1 MKTASFIQI
10 LANRRIGIMLPLG
23 FASGLPLALT
33 AGTLQAWLT
42 VAGLDLKTIGIFT
55 LVGLPYTLKFLWAP
69 LMDRLVPPWLG
80 RRRGW
85 MLVTQISVAL
95 GLAAMAVTGPG
106 QRPEILGVLALVVAF
121 LSASLD
127 IVFDAYRTDVLLRP
141 ERGFG
146 AAVWVNGYRCA
157 LLLASAGALLLADH
171 IGWQN
176 TYLLLAALMAAGVVT
191 ILVSPE
197 PSEPGATPASLA
209 EAIGGPLKE
218 FFARPGVV
226 GLLALIVFYKVGDA
240 VAASLQTAFLIGGM
254 GFSVSEVGYVKGL
267 GIGATLIGALA
278 GGVAMAKLGMVR
290 SLLFFGLFQ
299 AVSNLGFMWLAWM
312 GKSYMALTTSILVEN
327 VTGGM
332 GTAAF
337 VALIM
342 SLCDHR
348 YTATQFALLSSLEA
362 LGRVFSGRPSAELV
376 EMVGWA
382 QFFFWSFLFALP
394 GIWLVWG
401 LRAQLHRE
409 KPVAMRRPSRLSR
422 SMMDCMRRWR
432 NKTNSINVGRG
443 ARMKGTSQTQ
453 TFFPRMR
460 A

>member
-1 MKTASFIQI
+1 MKKASFIQI
-10 LANRRIGIMLPLG
+10 LANRRIAIMLPLG

-33 AGTLQAWLT
+33 SGTLQAWLT

-55 LVGLPYTLKFLWAP
+55 LVGLPYTVKFLWAP
-69 LMDRLVPPWLG
+69 LMDRVVPPWLG

-85 MLVTQISVAL
+85 MLVTQMSVAL

-106 QRPEILGVLALVVAF
+106 QRPEILGALAFVVAF

-127 IVFDAYRTDVLLRP
+127 IVFDAYRTDVLLHP

-171 IGWQN
+171 IGWSN
-176 TYLLLAALMAAGVVT
+176 TYLLLAAFMAAGVVT
-191 ILVSPE
+191 VLVSPE
-197 PSEPGATPASLA
+197 PSAPSATPASLA
-209 EAIGGPLKE
+209 EAVGGPLKE
-218 FFARPGVV
+218 FFTRPGVL
-226 GLLALIVFYKVGDA
+226 GLLALIVFYKFGDA

-254 GFSVSEVGYVKGL
+254 GFSVSDVGYVKGL

-278 GGVAMAKLGMVR
+278 GGVAMVKLGMVR
-290 SLLFFGLFQ
+290 SLLLFGLLQ

-312 GKSYMALTTSILVEN
+312 GKSYVALMVSILVEN

-332 GTAAF
+332 GTVAF

-382 QFFFWSFLFALP
+382 QFFFWSFVVALP
-394 GIWLVWG
+394 GIWLVWV
-401 LRAQLHRE
+401 LRTQLHRE
-409 KPVAMRRPSRLSR
+409 A
-422 SMMDCMRRWR
+422 
-432 NKTNSINVGRG
+432 GRDAEAG
-443 ARMKGTSQTQ
+443 AGS
-453 TFFPRMR
+453 
-460 A
+460 ADL

>member
-1 MKTASFIQI
+1 MKTPSFLQI
-10 LANRRIGIMLPLG
+10 LANRRIAIMLPLG

-42 VAGLDLKTIGIFT
+42 VVGLDLKTIGIFT

-85 MLVTQISVAL
+85 MLVMQISVAL
-95 GLAAMAVTGPG
+95 GLAAMALTGPG
-106 QRPEILGVLALVVAF
+106 QRPEILGLLALVVAF

-157 LLLASAGALLLADH
+157 LLLASAGALLLADR
-171 IGWQN
+171 IGWQY
-176 TYLLLAALMAAGVVT
+176 TYLVLAALMAAGVVT

-197 PSEPGATPASLA
+197 PSEPFATPASLA
-209 EAIGGPLKE
+209 EAVGGPLKE
-218 FFARPGVV
+218 FFTRPGVV
-226 GLLALIVFYKVGDA
+226 GLLALIVFYKIGDA

-254 GFSVSEVGYVKGL
+254 GFSVGEVGYVKGL

-290 SLLFFGLFQ
+290 SLLLFGLLQ

-332 GTAAF
+332 GTVAF

-382 QFFFWSFLFALP
+382 QFFFWSFLVALP
-394 GIWLVWG
+394 GIWLVWV
-401 LRAQLHRE
+401 LRTQLHRE
-409 KPVAMRRPSRLSR
+409 A
-422 SMMDCMRRWR
+422 
-432 NKTNSINVGRG
+432 GRDAQAIAG
-443 ARMKGTSQTQ
+443 SADL
-453 TFFPRMR
+453 
-460 A
+460 

>member
-1 MKTASFIQI
+1 MKTPSFVQI
-10 LANRRIGIMLPLG
+10 LANRRIAIMLPLG

-42 VAGLDLKTIGIFT
+42 VVGLDLKTIGIFT

-85 MLVTQISVAL
+85 MVMMQVSVAL

-106 QRPEILGVLALVVAF
+106 QSPEILGILALAVAF
-121 LSASLD
+121 LAASLD

-146 AAVWVNGYRCA
+146 VAVWVNGYRCA
-157 LLLASAGALLLADH
+157 LLLASAGALLLADR
-171 IGWQN
+171 IGWQM
-176 TYLLLAALMAAGVVT
+176 TYLLLAALMLAGVVT

-197 PSEPGATPASLA
+197 PSEPGAPPASLA
-209 EAIGGPLKE
+209 EAVGGPLKE
-218 FFARPGVV
+218 FFTRPGVV
-226 GLLALIVFYKVGDA
+226 GLLAIIVFYKIGDA
-240 VAASLQTAFLIGGM
+240 VAASLQTAFLIGGL

-290 SLLFFGLFQ
+290 SLLLFGLLQ

-312 GKSYMALTTSILVEN
+312 GKSYAALTASILIEN

-332 GTAAF
+332 GTVAF

-382 QFFFWSFLFALP
+382 QFFFWSFLIALP
-394 GIWLVWG
+394 GIWLVWA
-401 LRAQLHRE
+401 LRTKLHQEADHDAQGR
-409 KPVAMRRPSRLSR
+409 
-422 SMMDCMRRWR
+422 
-432 NKTNSINVGRG
+432 VGS
-443 ARMKGTSQTQ
+443 ADL
-453 TFFPRMR
+453 
-460 A
+460 

>member
-1 MKTASFIQI
+1 MKNSSLIQT

-42 VAGLDLKTIGIFT
+42 VVGLDLKTIGIFT
-55 LVGLPYTLKFLWAP
+55 LVGLPYALKFLWAP
-69 LMDRLVPPWLG
+69 LMDRVVPPWLG

-85 MLVTQISVAL
+85 MLVMQLGVAI

-106 QRPEILGVLALVVAF
+106 DRPEILGMLALVVAF

-127 IVFDAYRTDVLLRP
+127 IVFDAYRTDLLLRS

-146 AAVWVNGYRCA
+146 AAVWVNGYRGA
-157 LLLASAGALLLADH
+157 LLLASAGALLLAGH

-176 TYLLLAALMAAGVVT
+176 TYLLLAGLMATGVVT
-191 ILVSPE
+191 IVLSPE
-197 PSEPGATPASLA
+197 PSELCATPASLA
-209 EAIGGPLKE
+209 EAVGGPLKE
-218 FFARPGVV
+218 LFSRPGVL
-226 GLLALIVFYKVGDA
+226 GLLALIVFYKIGDA
-240 VAASLQTAFLIGGM
+240 VAASLQTAFLIGGL

-267 GIGATLIGALA
+267 GLAATLIGALA

-290 SLLFFGLFQ
+290 SLLIFGLLQ

-312 GKSYMALTTSILVEN
+312 GKSYAALTTSILIEN

-362 LGRVFSGRPSAELV
+362 LGRVFSGRPSADLV
-376 EMVGWA
+376 ELVGWA
-382 QFFFWSFLFALP
+382 QFFFWSFLIALP
-394 GIWLVWG
+394 GIWLVWA
-401 LRAQLHRE
+401 LRAQLHQE
-409 KPVAMRRPSRLSR
+409 A
-422 SMMDCMRRWR
+422 
-432 NKTNSINVGRG
+432 GRDAA
-443 ARMKGTSQTQ
+443 ARAGS
-453 TFFPRMR
+453 
-460 A
+460 ADL

>member
-1 MKTASFIQI
+1 MKTASLIQV

-42 VAGLDLKTIGIFT
+42 VAGLDLKTIGVFT

-85 MLVTQISVAL
+85 MLVMQLCVAL
-95 GLAAMAVTGPG
+95 GLVAMAVTGPG

-157 LLLASAGALLLADH
+157 LLVASAGALLLADH
-171 IGWQN
+171 IGWPN

-197 PSEPGATPASLA
+197 PSEPSALPASLA
-209 EAIGGPLKE
+209 EAVGGPLKE
-218 FFARPGVV
+218 FFMRPGVI
-226 GLLALIVFYKVGDA
+226 GLLALIILYKVGDA

-267 GIGATLIGALA
+267 GIGATLAGALV
-278 GGVAMAKLGMVR
+278 GGLAMAKMGMVR
-290 SLLFFGLFQ
+290 SLLLFGILQ

-312 GKSYMALTTSILVEN
+312 GKSYIVLTTSILVEN

-376 EMVGWA
+376 DMVGWA
-382 QFFFWSFLFALP
+382 QFFFWSFLIALP
-394 GIWLVWG
+394 GIWLVWA
-401 LRAQLHRE
+401 LRAQLDQE
-409 KPVAMRRPSRLSR
+409 A
-422 SMMDCMRRWR
+422 
-432 NKTNSINVGRG
+432 GR
-443 ARMKGTSQTQ
+443 AAQV
-453 TFFPRMR
+453 R
-460 A
+460 AGSADL

>member
-42 VAGLDLKTIGIFT
+42 VVGLDLKTIGIFT

-85 MLVTQISVAL
+85 MLVMQLCVAL

-106 QRPEILGVLALVVAF
+106 QLPEILGVLALVVAF

-127 IVFDAYRTDVLLRP
+127 IVFDAYRTDLLLRP

-157 LLLASAGALLLADH
+157 LLFASAGALLLADR

-176 TYLLLAALMAAGVVT
+176 TYLLLAALMAAGIVT

-197 PSEPGATPASLA
+197 PSEPIAMPASLA
-209 EAIGGPLKE
+209 EAVGGPLKE

-226 GLLALIVFYKVGDA
+226 GFLALVVLYKFGDA

-254 GFSVSEVGYVKGL
+254 GFSVSDVGYVKGL
-267 GIGATLIGALA
+267 GLGATLIGALV

-290 SLLFFGLFQ
+290 SLLLFGALQ
-299 AVSNLGFMWLAWM
+299 AVSNLGFMWLAWI
-312 GKSYMALTTSILVEN
+312 GKSYAALTISILVEN

-382 QFFFWSFLFALP
+382 QFFFCSFLVALP

-401 LRAQLHRE
+401 LRTQLDQE
-409 KPVAMRRPSRLSR
+409 ASRDAHAKADSADL
-422 SMMDCMRRWR
+422 
-432 NKTNSINVGRG
+432 
-443 ARMKGTSQTQ
+443 
-453 TFFPRMR
+453 
-460 A
+460 

>member
-1 MKTASFIQI
+1 
-10 LANRRIGIMLPLG
+10 MLPLG

-85 MLVTQISVAL
+85 MLVMQLCVAL
-95 GLAAMAVTGPG
+95 GLVAMAVTGPG

-127 IVFDAYRTDVLLRP
+127 IVFDAYRTDLLLRP

-157 LLLASAGALLLADH
+157 LLFASAGALLLADH

-176 TYLLLAALMAAGVVT
+176 TYLLLAAVMAAGIMT

-197 PSEPGATPASLA
+197 PSEPSATPASLA
-209 EAIGGPLKE
+209 EAVGGPLKE
-218 FFARPGVV
+218 FFGRPGVV
-226 GLLALIVFYKVGDA
+226 GLLALIVLYKVGDA

-254 GFSVSEVGYVKGL
+254 GFSVSDVGYVKGL
-267 GIGATLIGALA
+267 GLGATLIGALV

-290 SLLFFGLFQ
+290 SLLLFGFLQ
-299 AVSNLGFMWLAWM
+299 AFSNLGFMWLAWM
-312 GKSYMALTTSILVEN
+312 GMSYVALTTSILVEN

-382 QFFFWSFLFALP
+382 QFFFWSFLIALP
-394 GIWLVWG
+394 GIWLVWA
-401 LRAQLHRE
+401 LRAQLHQE
-409 KPVAMRRPSRLSR
+409 A
-422 SMMDCMRRWR
+422 
-432 NKTNSINVGRG
+432 GRDATASAG
-443 ARMKGTSQTQ
+443 STDL
-453 TFFPRMR
+453 
-460 A
+460 

>member
-1 MKTASFIQI
+1 MKTASVIQV

-42 VAGLDLKTIGIFT
+42 VAGLDLKTIGVFT

-85 MLVTQISVAL
+85 MLVMQLCVAL
-95 GLAAMAVTGPG
+95 GLVAMAVTGPG

-157 LLLASAGALLLADH
+157 LLVASAGALLLADH
-171 IGWQN
+171 IGWPN

-197 PSEPGATPASLA
+197 PSESSAPPASLA
-209 EAIGGPLKE
+209 EAVGGPLKE
-218 FFARPGVV
+218 FFMRPGVI
-226 GLLALIVFYKVGDA
+226 GLLALIILYKVGDA

-267 GIGATLIGALA
+267 GIGATLAGALV
-278 GGVAMAKLGMVR
+278 GGLAMAKMGMVR
-290 SLLFFGLFQ
+290 SLLLFGLLQ

-312 GKSYMALTTSILVEN
+312 GKSYIALTTSILVEN

-376 EMVGWA
+376 DMVGWA
-382 QFFFWSFLFALP
+382 QFFFWSFLIALP
-394 GIWLVWG
+394 GIWLVWA
-401 LRAQLHRE
+401 LRAQLDQE
-409 KPVAMRRPSRLSR
+409 G
-422 SMMDCMRRWR
+422 
-432 NKTNSINVGRG
+432 GRAAQ
-443 ARMKGTSQTQ
+443 ARAGS
-453 TFFPRMR
+453 
-460 A
+460 ADL

>member
-42 VAGLDLKTIGIFT
+42 VGGVDLKTIGIFT

-85 MLVTQISVAL
+85 MLVMQICVAL

-106 QRPEILGVLALVVAF
+106 ERPEILGVLALVVAF

-127 IVFDAYRTDVLLRP
+127 IVFDAYRTDLLLRP

-157 LLLASAGALLLADH
+157 LLFASAGALLLADH

-176 TYLLLAALMAAGVVT
+176 TYLLLAALMAAGTVT

-197 PSEPGATPASLA
+197 PSEPSATPASLA
-209 EAIGGPLKE
+209 EAVGGPLKE
-218 FFARPGVV
+218 LFARPGVV
-226 GLLALIVFYKVGDA
+226 GLLAIIVLYKTGDA

-254 GFSVSEVGYVKGL
+254 GFSVSDVGYVKGL
-267 GIGATLIGALA
+267 GLGATLIGALI
-278 GGVAMAKLGMVR
+278 GGIAMAKLGMVR
-290 SLLFFGLFQ
+290 SLLLFGLLQ

-312 GKSYMALTTSILVEN
+312 GKSYAALTTSILVEN

-394 GIWLVWG
+394 GVWLVWG
-401 LRAQLHRE
+401 LRAQLHQEAGRD
-409 KPVAMRRPSRLSR
+409 AR
-422 SMMDCMRRWR
+422 
-432 NKTNSINVGRG
+432 TNTAS
-443 ARMKGTSQTQ
+443 ADL
-453 TFFPRMR
+453 
-460 A
+460 

>member
-1 MKTASFIQI
+1 MKTAAIIQT

-33 AGTLQAWLT
+33 SGTLQAWLT
-42 VAGLDLKTIGIFT
+42 VVGFDLKTIGIFT
-55 LVGLPYTLKFLWAP
+55 LVGLPYALKFLWAP
-69 LMDRLVPPWLG
+69 LMDRVVPPWLG

-85 MLVTQISVAL
+85 MLMMQLGVAL

-106 QRPEILGVLALVVAF
+106 DRPEILGMLALVVAF
-121 LSASLD
+121 FSASLD
-127 IVFDAYRTDVLLRP
+127 IVFDAYRTDLLLRP

-176 TYLLLAALMAAGVVT
+176 TYLLLAALMATGVLT

-197 PSEPGATPASLA
+197 PHEPAAAPASLA
-209 EAIGGPLKE
+209 EAVGGPLKE
-218 FFARPGVV
+218 LFARPGVL
-226 GLLALIVFYKVGDA
+226 GLLALIVLYKVGDA

-267 GIGATLIGALA
+267 GLVATLIGALA

-290 SLLFFGLFQ
+290 SLLLFGVLQ

-312 GKSYMALTTSILVEN
+312 GKSYAALTTSILVEN

-362 LGRVFSGRPSAELV
+362 LGRVFSGRPSAALVELV
-376 EMVGWA
+376 GWT
-382 QFFFWSFLFALP
+382 QFFFWSFLIALP
-394 GIWLVWG
+394 GIWLVWA
-401 LRAQLHRE
+401 LRVQLHQE
-409 KPVAMRRPSRLSR
+409 A
-422 SMMDCMRRWR
+422 
-432 NKTNSINVGRG
+432 GRDAQ
-443 ARMKGTSQTQ
+443 ARAGS
-453 TFFPRMR
+453 
-460 A
+460 ADL

>member
-1 MKTASFIQI
+1 MKTSSIIQT

-33 AGTLQAWLT
+33 SGTLQAWLT
-42 VAGLDLKTIGIFT
+42 VVGFDLKTIGIFT
-55 LVGLPYTLKFLWAP
+55 LVGLPYALKFLWAP
-69 LMDRLVPPWLG
+69 LMDRVVPPWLG

-85 MLVTQISVAL
+85 MLMMQLGVAL

-106 QRPEILGVLALVVAF
+106 DRPEILGMLALVVAF
-121 LSASLD
+121 FSASLD
-127 IVFDAYRTDVLLRP
+127 IVFDAYRTDLLLRP

-176 TYLLLAALMAAGVVT
+176 TYLLLAALMATGVVT

-197 PSEPGATPASLA
+197 PHEPTAAPASLA
-209 EAIGGPLKE
+209 EAVGGPLKE
-218 FFARPGVV
+218 LFARPGVL
-226 GLLALIVFYKVGDA
+226 GLLALIVLYKVGDA

-267 GIGATLIGALA
+267 GLVATLIGALA

-290 SLLFFGLFQ
+290 SLLLFGVLQ

-312 GKSYMALTTSILVEN
+312 GKSYAVLTTSILVEN

-362 LGRVFSGRPSAELV
+362 LGRVFSGRPSADLVELV
-376 EMVGWA
+376 GWT
-382 QFFFWSFLFALP
+382 QFFFWSFLIALP
-394 GIWLVWG
+394 GIWLVWV
-401 LRAQLHRE
+401 LRVQLHQE
-409 KPVAMRRPSRLSR
+409 A
-422 SMMDCMRRWR
+422 
-432 NKTNSINVGRG
+432 GRDAQ
-443 ARMKGTSQTQ
+443 ARAGSTDL
-453 TFFPRMR
+453 
-460 A
+460 

>member
-1 MKTASFIQI
+1 MKTGSFIQI
-10 LANRRIGIMLPLG
+10 LANRRIAIMLPLG
-23 FASGLPLALT
+23 FASGLPLALIS
-33 AGTLQAWLT
+33 GTLQAWLT

-85 MLVTQISVAL
+85 MLVTQMSVAL

-157 LLLASAGALLLADH
+157 LLIASAGALLLADY

-197 PSEPGATPASLA
+197 PSEPGAVPASLA

-218 FFARPGVV
+218 FFTRPGVI
-226 GLLALIVFYKVGDA
+226 GLLALIVLYKVGDA

-290 SLLFFGLFQ
+290 SLLLFGLLQ

-332 GTAAF
+332 GTVAF

-382 QFFFWSFLFALP
+382 QFFFWSFLVALP
-394 GIWLVWG
+394 GIWLVWM
-401 LRAQLHRE
+401 LRTQLHRE
-409 KPVAMRRPSRLSR
+409 
-422 SMMDCMRRWR
+422 
-432 NKTNSINVGRG
+432 VGRD
-443 ARMKGTSQTQ
+443 AQTV
-453 TFFPRMR
+453 
-460 A
+460 AGSADL

>member
-1 MKTASFIQI
+1 MKIASLMQT

-33 AGTLQAWLT
+33 AGTLQAWLA
-42 VAGLDLKTIGIFT
+42 VVGFDLKTIGIFT
-55 LVGLPYTLKFLWAP
+55 LVGLPYALKFLWAP

-85 MLVTQISVAL
+85 MLMMQLGVAL

-106 QRPEILGVLALVVAF
+106 DRPEILGVVALVVAF
-121 LSASLD
+121 FSASLD
-127 IVFDAYRTDVLLRP
+127 IVFDAYRTDLLLRP

-176 TYLLLAALMAAGVVT
+176 TYLLLAGLMATGVVT
-191 ILVSPE
+191 IFVSPE
-197 PSEPGATPASLA
+197 LSEPSVPPASLA
-209 EAIGGPLKE
+209 EAVGGPLQE
-218 FFARPGVV
+218 LFARPGVL
-226 GLLALIVFYKVGDA
+226 GLLALIIFYKIGDA

-254 GFSVSEVGYVKGL
+254 GFSLSEVGYVKGL
-267 GIGATLIGALA
+267 GLVATLIGALA

-290 SLLFFGLFQ
+290 SLLLFGVLQ

-312 GKSYMALTTSILVEN
+312 GKSDAALTTSILVEN

-348 YTATQFALLSSLEA
+348 YTATQFALFSSLEA
-362 LGRVFSGRPSAELV
+362 LGRVFSGRPSADLV

-394 GIWLVWG
+394 GIWLVWA
-401 LRAQLHRE
+401 LRARLHQD
-409 KPVAMRRPSRLSR
+409 A
-422 SMMDCMRRWR
+422 
-432 NKTNSINVGRG
+432 GRDAQ
-443 ARMKGTSQTQ
+443 ARAG
-453 TFFPRMR
+453 
-460 A
+460 

>member
-1 MKTASFIQI
+1 MKTASLMQT

-33 AGTLQAWLT
+33 AGTLQAWLA
-42 VAGLDLKTIGIFT
+42 VVGFDLKTIGIFT
-55 LVGLPYTLKFLWAP
+55 LVGLPYALKFLWAP

-85 MLVTQISVAL
+85 MLMMQLGVAL

-106 QRPEILGVLALVVAF
+106 DRPEILGVVALVVAF
-121 LSASLD
+121 FSASLD
-127 IVFDAYRTDVLLRP
+127 IVLDAYRTDLLLRP

-176 TYLLLAALMAAGVVT
+176 TYLLLAGLMATGVVT
-191 ILVSPE
+191 IFVSPE
-197 PSEPGATPASLA
+197 LSEPSVPPASLA
-209 EAIGGPLKE
+209 EAVGGPLQE
-218 FFARPGVV
+218 LFARPGVL
-226 GLLALIVFYKVGDA
+226 GLLALIIFYKIGDA

-254 GFSVSEVGYVKGL
+254 GFSLSEVGYVKGL
-267 GIGATLIGALA
+267 GLVATLIGALA

-290 SLLFFGLFQ
+290 SLLLFGVLQ

-312 GKSYMALTTSILVEN
+312 GKSYAALTTSILVEN

-348 YTATQFALLSSLEA
+348 YTATQFALFSSLEA
-362 LGRVFSGRPSAELV
+362 LGRVFSGRPSADLV

-394 GIWLVWG
+394 GIWLVWA
-401 LRAQLHRE
+401 LRAQLHQD
-409 KPVAMRRPSRLSR
+409 A
-422 SMMDCMRRWR
+422 
-432 NKTNSINVGRG
+432 GRDAQVTAG
-443 ARMKGTSQTQ
+443 
-453 TFFPRMR
+453 
-460 A
+460 

>member
-1 MKTASFIQI
+1 MKTPSFLQV
-10 LANRRIGIMLPLG
+10 LANRRIAIMLPLG

-42 VAGLDLKTIGIFT
+42 VVGLDLKTIGIFT

-85 MLVTQISVAL
+85 MLVMQISVAL
-95 GLAAMAVTGPG
+95 GLAAMALTGPG
-106 QRPEILGVLALVVAF
+106 QRPEILGLLALVVAF

-157 LLLASAGALLLADH
+157 LLLASAGALLLADR
-171 IGWQN
+171 IGWQY
-176 TYLLLAALMAAGVVT
+176 TYLVLAALMAAGVVT

-197 PSEPGATPASLA
+197 PSEPFATPASLA
-209 EAIGGPLKE
+209 EAVGGPLKE
-218 FFARPGVV
+218 FFTRPGVV
-226 GLLALIVFYKVGDA
+226 GLLALIVFYKIGDA

-254 GFSVSEVGYVKGL
+254 GFSVGEVGYVKGL

-290 SLLFFGLFQ
+290 SLLLFGLLQ

-332 GTAAF
+332 GTVAF

-342 SLCDHR
+342 ALCDHR

-382 QFFFWSFLFALP
+382 QFFFWSFLVALP
-394 GIWLVWG
+394 GIWLVWV
-401 LRAQLHRE
+401 LRTQLHRE
-409 KPVAMRRPSRLSR
+409 A
-422 SMMDCMRRWR
+422 
-432 NKTNSINVGRG
+432 GRDAQAIAG
-443 ARMKGTSQTQ
+443 SADL
-453 TFFPRMR
+453 
-460 A
+460 